1 MNASVRTTHSTSLL
15 LKISKIV
22 AVLLLIF
29 FPVIALANPIYQSSS
44 SRYSNPSAVGAQSMQ
59 YQPASYQMTNT
70 SAYQMGTTL
79 SPAQTLYTPFSN
91 ETPSNSGGDGV
102 GSIGGDISSTGKDG
116 FIKPNDPLR
125 PPVGE
130 PWILLVFAAAAAGV
144 IFLKQRKRLE
154 VKD

>member
-15 LKISKIV
+15 LTISKIV

-29 FPVIALANPIYQSSS
+29 LPTVAQAQVS
-44 SRYSNPSAVGAQSMQ
+44 SRYSSSSNRYAAPAV
-59 YQPASYQMTNT
+59 YQQEPASYQMTHT
-70 SAYQMGTTL
+70 STYTVGTTYN
-79 SPAQTLYTPFSN
+79 PAQTVYEPFSN
-91 ETPSNSGGDGV
+91 ESPSNSGDGV
-102 GSIGGDISSTGKDG
+102 GSLGGDISSTGKDG

-130 PWILLVFAAAAAGV
+130 PWILLVFATIGAGV